1 MNRTRSS
8 DSEPVAYQTA
18 CMTRFLALTTA
29 FKLKLLS
36 FLAGLCLLIAGA
48 LWLDYLDWDIG
59 ISILMATSTFA
70 TAEWAISVLWERR
83 WRWLLLALFC
93 AWLSV
98 DGVYWAYWSYVNP
111 AAMIREGQW
120 LVSLYLYA
128 LCGVIWYRLLPM
140 AAEFLDQRANAKRTT
155 LSIGGRT

>member
-1 MNRTRSS
+1 MRLFT
-8 DSEPVAYQTA
+8 P
-18 CMTRFLALTTA
+18 LTTA
-29 FKLKLLS
+29 SKLKILS
-36 FLAGLCLLIAGA
+36 FLAGLGLLTAGA
-48 LWLDYLDWDIG
+48 LLLDYPDWDIG
-59 ISILMATSTFA
+59 ISFLMASSTFA
-70 TAEWAISVLWERR
+70 TAEWTTSVLWERR
-83 WRWLLLALFC
+83 WMWLLVALFC

-120 LVSLYLYA
+120 LASLCLYA

-155 LSIGGRT
+155 LSNGGRT